1 MMAGNNNDSL
11 LKKKT
16 ASKLEKVFKK
26 MACKDPKKAIHAT
39 ALSSALIV
47 AALPIGVDAWALR
60 LCECLMLMSIYA
72 HYDIELSQSAAESLL
87 TAAFAQAVGES
98 AAYAALEA
106 ADAAAILTG
115 GTSLAICIPIA
126 AGLIET
132 VGWTTIKY
140 IEGNGI
146 AKAAIRSMEA
156 VGGMA
161 DMARLADAVS
171 GSAAVKAA
179 ETSVTDGK
187 NGTISFRGTT
197 YTLED
202 LHEASK
208 KVESAEEKVKR
219 YLGYLESDMGAG
231 RDLSRNRINLKYA
244 KEALAR
250 ELKNYDTIKNYVKA

>member
-1 MMAGNNNDSL
+1 
-11 LKKKT
+11 
-16 ASKLEKVFKK
+16 
-26 MACKDPKKAIHAT
+26 
-39 ALSSALIV
+39 
-47 AALPIGVDAWALR
+47 
-60 LCECLMLMSIYA
+60 
-72 HYDIELSQSAAESLL
+72 
-87 TAAFAQAVGES
+87 
-98 AAYAALEA
+98 
-106 ADAAAILTG
+106 
-115 GTSLAICIPIA
+115 
-126 AGLIET
+126 
-132 VGWTTIKY
+132 
-140 IEGNGI
+140 
-146 AKAAIRSMEA
+146 MEA

-179 ETSVTDGK
+179 ETSVTGGK

-202 LHEASK
+202 LQEASK